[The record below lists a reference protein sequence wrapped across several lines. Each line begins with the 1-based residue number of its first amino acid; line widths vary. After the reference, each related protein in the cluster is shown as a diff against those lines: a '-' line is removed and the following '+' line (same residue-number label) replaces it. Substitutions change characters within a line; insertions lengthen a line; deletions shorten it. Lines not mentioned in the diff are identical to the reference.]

1 MNPQHQRH
9 QIKRMSLTDIQ
20 ATLRAESGTPNKPGD
35 RVISMHWLRRFGT
48 QQTSRKAQ
56 SAVIETI

>member
-35 RVISMHWLRRFGT
+35 RVRRYLLWRRLDRLIRRT
-48 QQTSRKAQ
+48 AQ
-56 SAVIETI
+56 GNGGQ